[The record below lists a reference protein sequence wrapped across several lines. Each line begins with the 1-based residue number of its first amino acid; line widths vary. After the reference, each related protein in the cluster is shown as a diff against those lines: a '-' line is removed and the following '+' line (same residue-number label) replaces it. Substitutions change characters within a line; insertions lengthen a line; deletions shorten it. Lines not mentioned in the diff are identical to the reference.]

1 MPEDVFD
8 EFFRAV
14 ADRNY
19 RVLKYDLNAETE
31 LGTPVRVAMQAWRR
45 FLSVGWQPRRPQD
58 RPSLA
63 ELDVA
68 LVVWAEAEPGA
79 GADRFVVVLPTGAPV
94 PPNGTYIDRV
104 APAQPAPP
112 PLEVR
117 ADWLAAERRARQHSF
132 ARARAERRRRK
143 HSRARNR

>member
-1 MPEDVFD
+1 MIVPMADLFVGGTGPE
-8 EFFRAV
+8 
-14 ADRNY
+14 Y

-31 LGTPVRVAMQAWRR
+31 LGTPVRVSMQAWRR

-94 PPNGTYIDRV
+94 PPNGTYIGTAQLEIVSGQFVVHVYDLG
-104 APAQPAPP
+104 PAEA
-112 PLEVR
+112 
-117 ADWLAAERRARQHSF
+117 S
-132 ARARAERRRRK
+132 
-143 HSRARNR
+143 S